1 METKKEGQSISALQ
15 KRGLGMARARGLRGA
30 TLERAL
36 LYLAL
41 GIVALIFFVPLYW
54 VVVSS
59 VKETPELR
67 AIPPTWWPH
76 TFTLEHHIKVW
87 TPKFARYFLNTFI
100 YAGGVTLVVIITSSL
115 IAFVLVKHP
124 SKFGDLLFGL
134 IVATMMVP
142 FAIYV
147 VPLHGLLL
155 TIERTFH
162 VPMLNTYWGM
172 ILPWV
177 VYPFGIFLMR
187 QAMFGVPDDLI
198 DAAKIDGAS
207 TLGTFWLVVV
217 PLVRGHVMALA
228 IFSFI
233 FRYNDLLWPLVVAT
247 TDRMY
252 PITVGLME
260 FVGEYFVE
268 YGLFTAA
275 SAAVIVPVLL
285 LYIFLQRYIIQG
297 VAMTG
302 LKW

>member
-1 METKKEGQSISALQ
+1 MIGSELQ
-15 KRGLGMARARGLRGA
+15 RRVSDRATVSRLRRA
-30 TLERAL
+30 TLERVL
-36 LYLAL
+36 LCLAL
-41 GIVALIFFVPLYW
+41 GIVALIFFVPFYW
-54 VVVSS
+54 VIVSS
-59 VKETPELR
+59 VKETPELLR
-67 AIPPTWWPH
+67 IPPTWWPH

-100 YAGGVTLVVIITSSL
+100 YAGGVTLVVIITSPL
-115 IAFVLVKHP
+115 IAFALVKHP
-124 SKFGDLLFGL
+124 SKFGNLLFGL

-147 VPLHGLLL
+147 VPLHGLLVQ
-155 TIERTFH
+155 IQRIFGI
-162 VPMLNTYWGM
+162 PMLNTYWGM

-187 QAMFGVPDDLI
+187 QAMFGVPDDLL
-198 DAAKIDGAS
+198 DAARIDGAS
-207 TLGTFWLVVV
+207 TLGIFWSVVM

-252 PITVGLME
+252 PVTLGLME

-275 SAAVIVPVLL
+275 SVAVIAPIIL
-285 LYIFLQRYIIQG
+285 LYIFLQGYIIQG
-297 VAMTG
+297 VALTG
-302 LKW
+302 LKG

>member
-1 METKKEGQSISALQ
+1 MIETKV
-15 KRGLGMARARGLRGA
+15 RGRLLNVITASRSTQQA
-30 TLERAL
+30 LERIF
-36 LYLAL
+36 LYLVL
-41 GIVALIFFVPLYW
+41 GVMALIFLMPLYW

-59 VKETPELR
+59 VKETAELR

-100 YAGGVTLVVIITSSL
+100 YAGGVTLVVTLTSPL
-115 IAFVLVKHP
+115 IAFAMVKHP
-124 SKFGDLLFGL
+124 SKFGDFLFRL

-147 VPLHGLLL
+147 VPLHGLLI
-155 TIERTFH
+155 TINRIFH
-162 VPMLNTYWGM
+162 IPMLNTYWGM

-187 QAMFGVPDDLI
+187 QAMFSVPDDLI
-198 DAAKIDGAS
+198 DAAKVDGAS
-207 TLGTFWLVVV
+207 TLGIFWRVVV
-217 PLVRGHVMALA
+217 PLVRGHMMALA
-228 IFSFI
+228 IFSFV

-252 PITVGLME
+252 PLTVGLME
-260 FVGEYFVE
+260 FVGVYFVE
-268 YGLFTAA
+268 YGLLTAA
-275 SAAVIVPVLL
+275 AAVVILPVLL

-297 VAMTG
+297 VALTG
-302 LKW
+302 LK